1 MPANPSAA
9 QSAAA
14 RVNGARSNGP
24 RSSEGKS
31 RSSANA
37 TRHGLRAS
45 RLQLTEDERL
55 FVDELRQSLAARVMP
70 ADAAERDALEA
81 LLICEV
87 KLARLDELEMRAL
100 DLTLGDEAEAR
111 PAGLPSLSTL
121 DRYRGRIMRER
132 RELEKRLEVFKAS
145 RTGLA
150 EGTSMAP
157 QALRYLADLAECR
170 TTGSKDESTATTA
183 NDNKCTNE
191 PKRPKA
197 AHSPSE
203 PVVSTDVMAS
213 SLRQMSCS
221 SLIRSD
227 RLGG

>member
-1 MPANPSAA
+1 MPVNPSAA

-14 RVNGARSNGP
+14 RANGARSSGP
-24 RSSEGKS
+24 LSSEGKV

-37 TRHGLRAS
+37 ARHGLRAS
-45 RLQLTEDERL
+45 RLRLTDDECG

-100 DLTLGDEAEAR
+100 DLTLGDEAEAKSAR
-111 PAGLPSLSTL
+111 LPSLSTL

-150 EGTSMAP
+150 EGASMAP
-157 QALRYLADLAECR
+157 EALRYLADLAER
-170 TTGSKDESTATTA
+170 RAAGSKDKTAATTA

-197 AHSPSE
+197 AHSPTE
-203 PVVSTDVMAS
+203 PVISTDVMAS
-213 SLRQMSCS
+213 SLRQILCG
-221 SLIRSD
+221 SLLRND
-227 RLGG
+227 RFGG